1 MKSSVLIN
9 GFKACGLFPW
19 NKNQIDYQKC
29 LGKNYNSSA
38 NGSTSSTDT
47 HTDNNI
53 YNLNLKEFSD
63 IIGIETLEK
72 FNNIHN

>member
-1 MKSSVLIN
+1 MTKKDFAPILDKVLKNTVKSSVLIN
-9 GFKACGLFPW
+9 GFKACGLLPW

-47 HTDNNI
+47 HT
-53 YNLNLKEFSD
+53 LT
-63 IIGIETLEK
+63 IILI
-72 FNNIHN
+72 I